1 MAKIYHDEDADL
13 GVLKGKTIAI
23 IGYGSQGHAQAQ
35 NLQDSGLDVVAAA
48 VESSK
53 AWKRAEADGVRV
65 TTVAEAAKEADMI
78 HILLPD
84 EIHPIVYKKEIEP
97 YLEEGNAL
105 GFSHGFNIHF
115 SQIIPPENVDVYM
128 VAPKGPGDLVR
139 RTYVEGIGT
148 PCLVAIQQDYSGT
161 AFDKAMA
168 YAKGIGG
175 TRAGVLTTTFR
186 EETETDLFGEQVDL
200 CGGVTELVKAS
211 FETLVAAG
219 YQPEIAYFEACHEL
233 KLIVDLI
240 HEGGLMRMWENVS
253 NTAEYGGLTRGDRII
268 NEKAREAMMEI
279 LTEIQTGEFT
289 REWILESQAGLPVKR
304 ALEKS
309 EASHLIEEVGAE
321 LRSMMPWLKK
331 E

>member
-35 NLQDSGLDVVAAA
+35 NLQDSGLDVVAAD
-48 VESSK
+48 VPGSK

-65 TTVAEAAKEADMI
+65 TTTPEAAKEADLI

-84 EIHPIVYKKEIEP
+84 EHHPIIYRKDIEP
-97 YLEEGNAL
+97 YLEEGNAI

-139 RTYVEGIGT
+139 RTYLEGIGT
-148 PCLVAIQQDYSGT
+148 PCLVAIQQDFTGK
-161 AFDKAMA
+161 AFEKAMA
-168 YAKGIGG
+168 YARGIGG
-175 TRAGVLTTTFR
+175 TRAGVLETTFE
-186 EETETDLFGEQVDL
+186 EETETDLFGEQVNL
-200 CGGVTELVKAS
+200 CGGVTELIKAS
-211 FETLVAAG
+211 FETLVRAG
-219 YQPEIAYFEACHEL
+219 YQPEVAYFETCHEL
-233 KLIVDLI
+233 KLIIDLI
-240 HEGGLMRMWENVS
+240 HEGGLMSMWENVS

-268 NEKAREAMMEI
+268 NEQSREAMWEI
-279 LTEIQTGEFT
+279 LEEIRTGQFA

-304 ALEKS
+304 ALERQ
-309 EASHLIEEVGAE
+309 EAGHPIEIVGEE
-321 LRSMMPWLKK
+321 LRAMMPWLKK
-331 E
+331 D

>member
-1 MAKIYHDEDADL
+1 
-13 GVLKGKTIAI
+13 
-23 IGYGSQGHAQAQ
+23 
-35 NLQDSGLDVVAAA
+35 
-48 VESSK
+48 
-53 AWKRAEADGVRV
+53 V
-65 TTVAEAAKEADMI
+65 TTTPEAAKEADLI

-84 EIHPIVYKKEIEP
+84 ELHPIIYRKDIEP
-97 YLEEGNAL
+97 YLEEGNAI

-139 RTYVEGIGT
+139 RTYLEGIGT
-148 PCLVAIQQDYSGT
+148 PCLVAIQQDFSGK

-168 YAKGIGG
+168 YARGIGG
-175 TRAGVLTTTFR
+175 TRAGVLETTFE
-186 EETETDLFGEQVDL
+186 EETETDLFGEQVNL
-200 CGGVTELVKAS
+200 CGGVTELIKAS
-211 FETLVAAG
+211 FETLVRAG
-219 YQPEIAYFEACHEL
+219 YQPEVAYFETCHEL
-233 KLIVDLI
+233 KLIIDLI

-268 NEKAREAMMEI
+268 NDQSREAMWEI
-279 LTEIQTGEFT
+279 LEEIRTGQFA

-304 ALEKS
+304 ALERM
-309 EASHLIEEVGAE
+309 EADHLIEEVGGE

>member
-1 MAKIYHDEDADL
+1 MVKVYRDEDADL
-13 GVLKGKTIAI
+13 GVLKDKTIAVV
-23 IGYGSQGHAQAQ
+23 GYGSQGHAQAQ
-35 NLQDSGLDVVAAA
+35 NLQDSGLNVVAAD
-48 VESSK
+48 VKGSF

-65 TTVAEAAKEADMI
+65 TTTPEAAKEADII

-84 EIHPIVYKKEIEP
+84 EIHPIVYKKDIEP

-139 RTYVEGIGT
+139 RTYEEGIGL
-148 PCLVAIQQDYSGT
+148 PCLVAVKQDYSGK
-161 AFDKAMA
+161 AFDIAMA

-175 TRAGVLTTTFR
+175 TRAGVLETSFE
-186 EETETDLFGEQVDL
+186 EETETDLFGEQVNL
-200 CGGVTELVKAS
+200 CGGITELIKAS
-211 FETLVAAG
+211 FETLVMAG
-219 YQPEIAYFEACHEL
+219 YQPEIAYFETCHEV

-268 NEKAREAMMEI
+268 NEQSREAMVDI
-279 LTEIQTGEFT
+279 LNEIQTGEFA

-304 ALEKS
+304 ALENR
-309 EASHLIEEVGAE
+309 EACHLIEEVGAE
-321 LRSMMPWLKK
+321 LRAMMPWLRK

>member
-35 NLQDSGLDVVAAA
+35 NLRDSGLDVVAAD
-48 VESSK
+48 VPGSK
-53 AWKRAEADGVRV
+53 AWKRAEADGIRV
-65 TTVAEAAKEADMI
+65 TTTPEAAKEADLI

-84 EIHPIVYKKEIEP
+84 ELHPIIYRKDIEP
-97 YLEEGNAL
+97 YLEEGNAI

-139 RTYVEGIGT
+139 RTYLEGIGT
-148 PCLVAIQQDYSGT
+148 PCLVAIQQDFSGK

-168 YAKGIGG
+168 YARGIGG
-175 TRAGVLTTTFR
+175 TRAGVLETTFE
-186 EETETDLFGEQVDL
+186 EETETDLFGEQVNL
-200 CGGVTELVKAS
+200 CGGVTELIKAS
-211 FETLVAAG
+211 FETLVRAG
-219 YQPEIAYFEACHEL
+219 YQPEVAYFETCHEL
-233 KLIVDLI
+233 KLIIDLI

-268 NEKAREAMMEI
+268 NEQSREAMWEI
-279 LTEIQTGEFT
+279 LTEIQTGEFA

-304 ALEKS
+304 ALERMES
-309 EASHLIEEVGAE
+309 EHLIEEVGAE
-321 LRSMMPWLKK
+321 LRAMMPWLKK

>member
-35 NLQDSGLDVVAAA
+35 NLKDSGLEVVAAD
-48 VESSK
+48 VPGSK
-53 AWKRAEADGVRV
+53 AWKRAEADGIRV
-65 TTVAEAAKEADMI
+65 ATTAEAAKEADLI

-84 EIHPIVYKKEIEP
+84 ELHPIIYRKDIEP
-97 YLEEGNAL
+97 HLEEGNAI

-139 RTYVEGIGT
+139 RTYLEGIGT
-148 PCLVAIQQDYSGT
+148 PCLVAIQQDFTGK
-161 AFDKAMA
+161 AFEKAMA
-168 YAKGIGG
+168 YARGIGG
-175 TRAGVLTTTFR
+175 TRAGVLETTFE
-186 EETETDLFGEQVDL
+186 EETETDLFGEQVNL
-200 CGGVTELVKAS
+200 CGGVTELIKAS
-211 FETLVAAG
+211 FETLVRAG
-219 YQPEIAYFEACHEL
+219 YQPEVAYFETCHEL
-233 KLIVDLI
+233 KLIIDLI

-268 NEKAREAMMEI
+268 NEQSREAMWEI
-279 LTEIQTGEFT
+279 LEEIRTGQFA

-304 ALEKS
+304 ALERQ
-309 EASHLIEEVGAE
+309 EAGHPIEIVGEE
-321 LRSMMPWLKK
+321 LRAMMPWLKK
-331 E
+331 D

>member
-1 MAKIYHDEDADL
+1 MAKIYHDGDADL

-35 NLQDSGLDVVAAA
+35 NLRDSGLEVVAAD
-48 VESSK
+48 VPGSK

-65 TTVAEAAKEADMI
+65 TTTPEAAKEADLI

-84 EIHPIVYKKEIEP
+84 ELHPKIYKKDIEP
-97 YLEEGNAL
+97 HLEEGNAL

-148 PCLVAIQQDYSGT
+148 PCLVAIQQDFTGT

-175 TRAGVLTTTFR
+175 TRAGVLETTFQ

-200 CGGVTELVKAS
+200 CGGVTELIKAS
-211 FETLVAAG
+211 FETLIRAG
-219 YQPEIAYFEACHEL
+219 YQPEIAYFECLNEL

-240 HEGGLMRMWENVS
+240 YQGGMKYMRYSVS
-253 NTAEYGGLTRGDRII
+253 DVAEFGDYTRGPRVI
-268 NEKAREAMMEI
+268 NESVRDEMRQI
-279 LTEIQTGEFT
+279 LREIQDGTFAL
-289 REWILESQAGLPVKR
+289 EWVLENQAGRPHFNSMKR
-304 ALEKS
+304 NEQQ
-309 EASHLIEEVGAE
+309 ELIEIVGEE
-321 LRSMMPWLKK
+321 LRGMMPWTKK
-331 E
+331 

>member
-1 MAKIYHDEDADL
+1 MVKIYRDEDADL
-13 GVLKGKTIAI
+13 GVLKDKTIAVV
-23 IGYGSQGHAQAQ
+23 GYGSQGHAQAQ
-35 NLQDSGLDVVAAA
+35 NLQDSGLNVVAADVPGSA
-48 VESSK
+48 S
-53 AWKRAEADGVRV
+53 WKRAEADGVRV
-65 TTVAEAAKEADMI
+65 APTPEAAKEADII

-84 EIHPIVYKKEIEP
+84 EIHPIVYKKDIEP
-97 YLEEGNAL
+97 YLEEGNAI

-139 RTYVEGIGT
+139 RTYVEGIGL
-148 PCLVAIQQDYSGT
+148 PCLVAVEQDYTGK
-161 AFDKAMA
+161 AFDLALA

-175 TRAGVLTTTFR
+175 TRAGVLETTFA

-200 CGGVTELVKAS
+200 CGGVTELIKAA
-211 FETLVAAG
+211 FETMVVAG
-219 YQPEIAYFEACHEL
+219 YQPEIAYFETCHEL

-240 HEGGLMRMWENVS
+240 HEGGFMRMWENVS

-268 NEKAREAMMEI
+268 NEQSREAMWDI
-279 LTEIQTGEFT
+279 LNEIQTGEFA

-304 ALEKS
+304 ALEKK
-309 EASHLIEEVGAE
+309 EATHLIEEVGAE
-321 LRSMMPWLKK
+321 LRSMMPWLRK

>member
-1 MAKIYHDEDADL
+1 MVKVYRDEDADL
-13 GVLKGKTIAI
+13 GVLKDKTIAVV
-23 IGYGSQGHAQAQ
+23 GYGSQGHAQAQ
-35 NLQDSGLDVVAAA
+35 NLQDSGLNVVAAD
-48 VESSK
+48 VKGSF

-65 TTVAEAAKEADMI
+65 TTTPEAAKEADII

-84 EIHPIVYKKEIEP
+84 EIHPIVYKKDIEP
-97 YLEEGNAL
+97 YMEEGNAL

-139 RTYVEGIGT
+139 RTYEEGIGL
-148 PCLVAIQQDYSGT
+148 PCLVAVKQDFSGK
-161 AFDKAMA
+161 AFDTAMA

-175 TRAGVLTTTFR
+175 TRAGVLETTFE
-186 EETETDLFGEQVDL
+186 EETETDLFGEQVNL
-200 CGGVTELVKAS
+200 CGGITELIKAS
-211 FETLVAAG
+211 FETLVMAG
-219 YQPEIAYFEACHEL
+219 YQPEIAYFETCHEV

-268 NEKAREAMMEI
+268 NDQSREAMVDI
-279 LTEIQTGEFT
+279 LNEIQTGEFA
-289 REWILESQAGLPVKR
+289 REWILESQAELPVKR
-304 ALEKS
+304 ALENR
-309 EASHLIEEVGAE
+309 EACHLIEEVGAE
-321 LRSMMPWLKK
+321 LRAMMPWLQK